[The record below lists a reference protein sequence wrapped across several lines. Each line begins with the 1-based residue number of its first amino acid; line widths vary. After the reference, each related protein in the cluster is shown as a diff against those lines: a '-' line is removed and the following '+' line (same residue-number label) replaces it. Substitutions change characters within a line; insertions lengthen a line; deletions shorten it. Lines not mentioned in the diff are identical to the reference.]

1 MWIECSEYEV
11 RTVQETQQ
19 SSRVNYRCATQ
30 KAVQSG
36 MGAHRCGVG
45 RPGRFNGLAKLD
57 GDLDFQVVAT
67 LNAVVSNTNDGG
79 HPNIARC
86 KDIVADF
93 EGLWA

>member
-1 MWIECSEYEV
+1 
-11 RTVQETQQ
+11 
-19 SSRVNYRCATQ
+19 
-30 KAVQSG
+30 
-36 MGAHRCGVG
+36 
-45 RPGRFNGLAKLD
+45 LAKLD